1 MKKVIS
7 LVAVLALVCFTSM
20 VFAADAP
27 ATNPEGTKAEAPKAE
42 MGKADM
48 VWGKI
53 VKIDKEK
60 NEITLK
66 SKKGMKTIVMKPED
80 MANLKKGES
89 VKVTLESGT
98 MNAEKIEMMK
108 VKKAGMKKKEMK
120 KEEAPATPPA
130 KPAE

>member
-1 MKKVIS
+1 MKKIIS
-7 LVAVLALVCFTSM
+7 LVSVLALVCFTSM

-27 ATNPEGTKAEAPKAE
+27 ATNPEGTKKEAPKAE
-42 MGKADM
+42 MGKENM

-66 SKKGMKTIVMKPED
+66 SHKGMKTIVVKPED
-80 MANLKKGES
+80 MANLKKGEE

-98 MNAEKIEMMK
+98 MNAEKIEM
-108 VKKAGMKKKEMK
+108 KKAKKSGMKMKKEM